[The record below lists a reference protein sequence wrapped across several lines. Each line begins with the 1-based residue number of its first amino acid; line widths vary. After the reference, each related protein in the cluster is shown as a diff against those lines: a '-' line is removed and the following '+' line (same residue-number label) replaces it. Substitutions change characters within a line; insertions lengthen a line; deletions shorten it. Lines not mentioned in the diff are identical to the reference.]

1 MMGALLADRPEQQA
15 GKPAVPAG
23 ADNQEIITA
32 NSVDEHFGWV
42 APDELALDL
51 DALGIAR
58 DFGDHSLKHVLRGS
72 VGFAHDT

>member
-1 MMGALLADRPEQQA
+1 MLGALLADRPEQQA

-32 NSVDEHFGWV
+32 NSVDGHFGWA

-58 DFGDHSLKHVLRGS
+58 DFGDHSLKHVLRSS
-72 VGFAHDT
+72 VCFAHDT